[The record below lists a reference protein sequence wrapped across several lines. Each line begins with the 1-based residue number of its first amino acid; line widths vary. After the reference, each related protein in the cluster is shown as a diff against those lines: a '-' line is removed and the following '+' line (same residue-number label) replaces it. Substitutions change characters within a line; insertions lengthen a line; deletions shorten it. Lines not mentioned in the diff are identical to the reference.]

1 MNPSPPSSVE
11 QLPGDVDSPSPSS
24 SLVNQ
29 QKLEHYAGTE
39 TYACAQP
46 ITPDIILHSLSQVVE
61 STPKFASLSSPADSP
76 ASLAIP
82 NSPAFSSL
90 ISSKKRKLV
99 FHIPEN
105 ATPSKLHHS
114 RSHPFSHSSISH
126 SSTGSQMSVEMQ
138 LTQSLEEPDEDIS
151 DRDAMCE
158 DENETPEFH
167 LPESDPQ
174 PDQSEPQLNFFPIHF
189 HKTKSCSP
197 TIPHPTQPEFD
208 SSAPLQLSSP
218 APLASPT
225 FAASTPQRQNW
236 YQSTLVRKRGKKPGP
251 EEEVTKSTPSPTKS
265 DASAS
270 QSGDRRS
277 CTPRSK
283 SATKSKK
290 FRSGTLQ
297 IKTMAP
303 LPEPIPEGSETCE
316 SPPDQDQIRLQDV
329 DEADENNSPQSYMDL
344 DSQSTQDYSYPP
356 LQTQA
361 PYQSQS
367 LSQL

>member
-1 MNPSPPSSVE
+1 VDSLSPP
-11 QLPGDVDSPSPSS
+11 S

-29 QKLEHYAGTE
+29 QKLEHYAGDAS
-39 TYACAQP
+39 YACAQP
-46 ITPDIILHSLSQVVE
+46 TTPDIILHSLPQVVE

-76 ASLAIP
+76 APLAIP

-90 ISSKKRKLV
+90 IGSKKRKLA

-114 RSHPFSHSSISH
+114 RSHPFSLSSISQ

-151 DRDAMCE
+151 DQDAVGE
-158 DENETPEFH
+158 DENETPELH

-174 PDQSEPQLNFFPIHF
+174 SDQSEPQLNSFPIHF
-189 HKTKSCSP
+189 HKPKSCSP

-208 SSAPLQLSSP
+208 SSASLQLSSP

-236 YQSTLVRKRGKKPGP
+236 YQSAVVRKRGKKPEP
-251 EEEVTKSTPSPTKS
+251 EEVVRLTPSPAKS

-270 QSGDRRS
+270 QLGDRRS
-277 CTPRSK
+277 RTPRSK

-297 IKTMAP
+297 IKTVAP
-303 LPEPIPEGSETCE
+303 LPEPIPEGPETCE
-316 SPPDQDQIRLQDV
+316 SPPDQDQIMLQDV
-329 DEADENNSPQSYMDL
+329 DEADENNSSQSYMDL